1 MLAPHRRGGQ
11 ALRALHSFKD
21 QGIDLAATPTSIRL
35 TLIID
40 RTRLSAIKHLEEI
53 ANPQEEHSPQDRIRP
68 QREVLKQRH
77 RGRARKEKKSDKQTI
92 APSVP
97 TISILLQ
104 DTDLAFSRLESS
116 GVPIILNTVAC
127 IFSSRCVRP
136 LTHLHQPPPRFAPSR
151 CKKTRPPPDSWRRSA
166 PPTVQT
172 SYYHPRPSIT
182 FCRIFSTKRLTRHGQ
197 PPSGAP

>member
-1 MLAPHRRGGQ
+1 MLAPHRRGWQ

-21 QGIDLAATPTSIRL
+21 QSIDLAATPTSIRL

-40 RTRLSAIKHLEEI
+40 RTRLPAIKHLEEI
-53 ANPQEEHSPQDRIRP
+53 ANPQEKHSPQDCIRP

-77 RGRARKEKKSDKQTI
+77 RGSARKEKKGDKQTI
-92 APSVP
+92 AKAVP

-116 GVPIILNTVAC
+116 GVPLVLSTVLR

-136 LTHLHQPPPRFAPSR
+136 LTHLHRPLPRFG
-151 CKKTRPPPDSWRRSA
+151 
-166 PPTVQT
+166 PT
-172 SYYHPRPSIT
+172 
-182 FCRIFSTKRLTRHGQ
+182 
-197 PPSGAP
+197 